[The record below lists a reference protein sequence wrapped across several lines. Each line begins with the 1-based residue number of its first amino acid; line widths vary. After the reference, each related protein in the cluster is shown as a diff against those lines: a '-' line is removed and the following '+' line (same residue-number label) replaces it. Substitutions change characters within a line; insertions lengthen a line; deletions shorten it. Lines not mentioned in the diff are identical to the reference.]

1 MNSYHENLLFCT
13 NVCWLSKGKE
23 VRRVYELREEI
34 RLFLQTQNKKSLLS
48 VWSVDRNEF
57 RLTYF
62 VDIFKQLNTLNLE
75 FQGKR
80 CFIIDFVEKIKSFI
94 NKMENWKRKIG
105 MGNFARLETVS
116 EIVYKSDT
124 LM

>member
-94 NKMENWKRKIG
+94 NKMENWKRIIG
-105 MGNFARLETVS
+105 IENFAMLETVS
-116 EIVYKSDT
+116 EIV
-124 LM
+124 